1 MKELQKYLDQ
11 SADKKYYEHRVSG
24 LSDTEKERLEKLVIR
39 MANAG
44 AKEPLSWAFSEL
56 REGIPQFARFMIL
69 KGLYQSAYD
78 VEGNISTGN
87 DFDPHIDTAYKEIAD
102 AAGEEKLKEFLISY
116 GKGMLY
122 NMLGI
127 FDEGNFDYES
137 EDSWQLVEYNT
148 ESGIP
153 GKPVSG
159 LHEDFLEFEQQ
170 LNEGIL

>member
-1 MKELQKYLDQ
+1 MKELQKYLEQ
-11 SADKKYYEHRVSG
+11 SSDRKYYEHRIST
-24 LSDTEKERLEKLVIR
+24 LSETEKERLEQLVIK

-44 AKEPLSWAFSEL
+44 AKEPFSWAFSEF
-56 REGIPQFARFMIL
+56 REGIPQFARFMVL

-78 VEGNISTGN
+78 IEGSIGTGN
-87 DFDPHIDTAYKEIAD
+87 DFDPHIDTVYKEIAD
-102 AAGEEKLKEFLISY
+102 AVGEEKLKGFLINY

-127 FDEGNFDYES
+127 LDEGNTDYES
-137 EDSWQLVEYNT
+137 EDSWQLMEHNRGSDT
-148 ESGIP
+148 L

-170 LNEGIL
+170 LSEGIL